1 MRHRR
6 HPSGLFVQSYFLAD
20 NKSDAIYQVS
30 NIYTTSCSLFSSTNL
45 QILPSFIIKYNKHFI
60 HCYNT
65 LFNTWPIPLHPFF
78 PILPILP
85 IDRLTKKSREGV
97 LDKRRKKKKKGKK
110 KERRSYLGK
119 GRNRFRPPSK
129 RPVILLVH
137 IYFPYLNYPWAPHQI
152 EKAYTKENTASKTK
166 TKTKTK
172 KSRHST
178 REFTILIIYTVADSI
193 WY

>member
-1 MRHRR
+1 M
-6 HPSGLFVQSYFLAD
+6 LYIKYLT
-20 NKSDAIYQVS
+20 
-30 NIYTTSCSLFSSTNL
+30 YTQLHLGFLFSSTNR

-97 LDKRRKKKKKGKK
+97 LDKRRKEKKRKK

-137 IYFPYLNYPWAPHQI
+137 IHFPYPWAPHQI

-166 TKTKTK
+166 TTK
-172 KSRHST
+172 KSRPST

>member
-6 HPSGLFVQSYFLAD
+6 HPSGLFASVIFFNRMLY
-20 NKSDAIYQVS
+20 
-30 NIYTTSCSLFSSTNL
+30 
-45 QILPSFIIKYNKHFI
+45 IKYLTYTQLHRRFYFHLPASRSFHHSSSNTINILSIATIHFLI
-60 HCYNT
+60 PDQSPYT
-65 LFNTWPIPLHPFF
+65 LSFLYYRSFQSIGLQRNLEKEYW
-78 PILPILP
+78 
-85 IDRLTKKSREGV
+85 
-97 LDKRRKKKKKGKK
+97 KKKKKEKK
-110 KERRSYLGK
+110 KERRIYLGK